1 MKASL
6 KKIFGPLGADGIVG
20 LWLCVWWVCNLLQAG
35 FTEIANDEAYYDLFA
50 RQLAWGYFDHPPVT
64 ALLAWAGEHVFGGEL
79 GLRFFFTLLQPLY
92 LWILWRLIRPVD
104 ATRRD
109 GMLFGMLAAATLM
122 LQLYGFIAVPDG
134 PLMMTA
140 ALFLLTFKWF
150 SECRRGAWLW
160 MGVAMAAMAYS
171 KYHGALVVLFALAA
185 NLRLLRRPSLYL
197 SGAVALLLLI
207 PHLLWQYDHDWV
219 SFAYHLS
226 DRNSAFRPG
235 HLLEFGL
242 NMLVVFNPLFF
253 PLYIKAWRAV
263 QPHTALERALKW
275 LPAGFFVF
283 FLLSAVRGPVQPQ
296 WLIVAVFGLI
306 YLLFTHARRH
316 PRTRR
321 YLMRAGG
328 VTLVLV
334 VLLRIEMIFN
344 PLDIR
349 YEIFDNPASYGTIA
363 DAAEGRPVVFRHRY
377 SLAAKY
383 AFYTGGEAYCQP
395 EVGYRTHQ
403 WQFRDDDSRFA
414 GGEVLIE
421 CPSGLRD
428 SVLRVQTLHLA
439 NGRRFSYFVD
449 PHFHP
454 VRKVEVFV
462 EGLPSK
468 VVAGQPLHLALRLM
482 NPYNYA
488 IEVGSNGLQL
498 AMVWRRGP
506 GRVEEIPVDCR
517 LTLPADGVAACEVDV
532 RVDPQLAE
540 GRYAVGFALR
550 RSGYTHWFNGK
561 ASRVEIV
568 AQ

>member
-1 MKASL
+1 MKAFF
-6 KKIFGPLGADGIVG
+6 KKISAPLGADGTVA

-35 FTEIANDEAYYDLFA
+35 FTQLANDEAYYDLFA
-50 RQLAWGYFDHPPVT
+50 RQLAWGYFDHPPMT
-64 ALLAWAGEHVFGGEL
+64 ALLAWAGEHLFGGEL

-92 LWILWRLIRPVD
+92 LWVLWRLIRPAD
-104 ATRRD
+104 ATRSD
-109 GMLFGMLAAATLM
+109 GMLFSMLSAATLM

-140 ALFLLTFKWF
+140 ILFLLTFKWF
-150 SECRRGAWLW
+150 SERRRGAWLW
-160 MGVAMAAMAYS
+160 MGIAMAAMAYS

-185 NLRLLRRPSLYL
+185 DVRLLRRPSLYL
-197 SGAVALLLLI
+197 SGAVALLLLT

-226 DRNSAFRPG
+226 DRNAAFRPG
-235 HLLEFGL
+235 YLLEFGL

-263 QPHTALERALKW
+263 KPNTSLGKALKW
-275 LPAGFFVF
+275 LPAGFLGF

-306 YLLFTHARRH
+306 YVLFSYARRH

-334 VLLRIEMIFN
+334 ALVRIEMIFN

-349 YEIFDNPASYGTIA
+349 YEIFDNRASYGAIA
-363 DAAEGRPVVFRHRY
+363 EAAEGRPVVFRHRY

-383 AFYTGGEAYCQP
+383 TFYTGGEAYCQP
-395 EVGYRTHQ
+395 EIDYRTHQ
-403 WQFRDDDSRFA
+403 WQFRDEDSRFA
-414 GGEVLIE
+414 GREVLIE
-421 CPSGLRD
+421 SPSGLQD
-428 SVLRVQTLHLA
+428 STLQVRTLHLA
-439 NGRRFSYFVD
+439 NGRRFNYFVD

-454 VRKVEVFV
+454 VRKVEVAV

-468 VVAGQPLHLALRLM
+468 VVAGQPLRLVLQLE
-482 NPYNYA
+482 NPYNYD
-488 IEVGSNGLQL
+488 IGVDGERLRLVML
-498 AMVWRRGP
+498 WRRGP
-506 GRVEEIPVDCR
+506 GRVDEIPTECR
-517 LTLPADGVAACEVDV
+517 FTLPADGAATFEVNLQ
-532 RVDPQLAE
+532 VDPQLKA
-540 GRYAVGFALR
+540 GRYAVGFALQR
-550 RSGYTHWFNGK
+550 TGYTNWFNGK
-561 ASRVEIV
+561 PSRVEVV
-568 AQ
+568 AP